1 MKLNEKTIDMIAK
14 TAVSTALEFLETEK
28 KKQEKAKHD
37 RRLRNIKL
45 LLRNY
50 RSFKSHCEGVQIE
63 LKQLDDFLGIDEFG
77 NNELAIESIKRSK
90 ERTLAMVKFIDKMMT
105 VYKIMCEQSDK
116 EEDKRIYQSV
126 YYLYISDI
134 KLSAKDISERHFTDP
149 RTVYKDVEKACK
161 TLSSLI
167 FGVDSLKF

>member
-1 MKLNEKTIDMIAK
+1 MKLNDAQLEIVAKAAAQVAIEKYQ
-14 TAVSTALEFLETEK
+14 TEQQERE
-28 KKQEKAKHD
+28 KQKHD
-37 RRLRNIKL
+37 RRLRNVKL

-50 RSFKSHCEGVQIE
+50 RSFKLHCKATREDLKGYDEYLE
-63 LKQLDDFLGIDEFG
+63 LDEFG
-77 NNELAIESIKRSK
+77 DDELAIEAIKKSK
-90 ERTLAMVKFIDKMMT
+90 KRTLAMVKFVDKMIGI
-105 VYKIMCEQSDK
+105 YKIMCDQSDK

-126 YYLYISDI
+126 YFLYISD
-134 KLSAKDISERHFTDP
+134 KKQSAKIIAERHNTDP

>member
-1 MKLNEKTIDMIAK
+1 MKLNEKAIEVIARTTIEY
-14 TAVSTALEFLETEK
+14 LEEER
-28 KKQEKAKHD
+28 KKQEKIKHD

-50 RSFKSHCEGVQIE
+50 RSFKLHCEATKIDLKE
-63 LKQLDDFLGIDEFG
+63 LDEYLEMDEFAED
-77 NNELAIESIKRSK
+77 ELAIESIKRSK
-90 ERTLAMVKFIDKMMT
+90 KRTLAMVKFIDRMMGI
-105 VYKIMCEQSDK
+105 YKFMSEQSGK
-116 EEDKRIYQSV
+116 EEDRRIYQSV
-126 YYLYISDI
+126 YFLYICDI
-134 KLSAKDISERHFTDP
+134 KYSAKDIAERHNTDP